1 MSAGRSAPSLDLARS
16 GPDSRFDP
24 LQTNPED
31 ETIMA
36 QLFSADWMNALKDAW
51 NNEPDVKDKLAE
63 IGFNSVIYCGFKN
76 EDNPRGVFVVE
87 NGTCVRAGAWSPSD
101 PPANWDMR
109 ADQKDWLKWV
119 EKGIGM
125 MGMGTAFMTGKLK
138 FKVGDYTAMMK
149 DPRMAN
155 PFVKSFGL
163 MQQIGAD
170 ELA

>member
-1 MSAGRSAPSLDLARS
+1 
-16 GPDSRFDP
+16 
-24 LQTNPED
+24 
-31 ETIMA
+31 MA
-36 QLFSADWMNALKDAW
+36 QLFSAEWMNALKDAW
-51 NNEPDVKDKLAE
+51 NNEPEVCQKLAE

-76 EDNPRGVFVVE
+76 EGDPRGVFVVE
-87 NGTCVRAGAWSPSD
+87 NGECVRAGAWSPSD

-109 ADQKDWLKWV
+109 ADLKDWLKWV

-125 MGMGTAFMTGKLK
+125 AGMGMAFTTGKLK
-138 FKVGDYTAMMK
+138 FKVGDYKSMLK